1 MIRCRRTYGRGNRG
15 VSRCVTKRGGV
26 NTWKYVRI
34 IASHLSELALKYQ
47 PNKHQRLLAGFLF
60 RTLINAILRP
70 DTFDI
75 VEKPYIPFPK
85 LKENLFLITRVLEN
99 LISGVVFTKQYSV
112 LSFTN
117 AFIQGPIYVKKKR
130 KYKRRNSRICLRN
143 QFSDLWFF
151 FLKIFHFSTEKLPLL
166 EGVLKTFAT
175 IPPMAPNAKTAI
187 ETTLTS
193 YFADN
198 AFVIQRFYQNK
209 GL

>member
-1 MIRCRRTYGRGNRG
+1 MVFFLGETR
-15 VSRCVTKRGGV
+15 
-26 NTWKYVRI
+26 
-34 IASHLSELALKYQ
+34 SHQ

-117 AFIQGPIYVKKKR
+117 AFIQGSIGGKKKR
-130 KYKRRNSRICLRN
+130 KYKRRNSRI
-143 QFSDLWFF
+143 SDFLFF
-151 FLKIFHFSTEKLPLL
+151 FWKLFFDREITALGRCFKDFCYDSSDGAKCQNCHRDNFDKLLCRQRIRNSKILP
-166 EGVLKTFAT
+166 K
-175 IPPMAPNAKTAI
+175 
-187 ETTLTS
+187 
-193 YFADN
+193 
-198 AFVIQRFYQNK
+198 QRFVAKYFVLPWQNFFFCII
-209 GL
+209 